1 MTTQY
6 PAGTR
11 LREEWMGNS
20 LTFDPKSSD
29 ATHEA
34 AGRRAVAATS
44 EAGAERLKARQDAL
58 TEGKADTARRTAA
71 PPKTERPRAVSAG
84 KANVFSC
91 R

>member
-6 PAGTR
+6 PAGAM
-11 LREEWMGNS
+11 LREEWIGNS

-44 EAGAERLKARQDAL
+44 EAGAERL
-58 TEGKADTARRTAA
+58 
-71 PPKTERPRAVSAG
+71 
-84 KANVFSC
+84 N
-91 R
+91 